1 MQLNAEKYKFLT
13 TGHRLEH
20 LRLNVGKTQVWEK
33 NQPMLLGITIDN
45 ELMIDNHIAKIC
57 HKVFIQVYKSLNKPS
72 SDNFFDSIFT
82 SKRRQDPLQNDL
94 LLHSV

>member
-45 ELMIDNHIAKIC
+45 ELKFDDHIA
-57 HKVFIQVYKSLNKPS
+57 
-72 SDNFFDSIFT
+72 
-82 SKRRQDPLQNDL
+82 
-94 LLHSV
+94 